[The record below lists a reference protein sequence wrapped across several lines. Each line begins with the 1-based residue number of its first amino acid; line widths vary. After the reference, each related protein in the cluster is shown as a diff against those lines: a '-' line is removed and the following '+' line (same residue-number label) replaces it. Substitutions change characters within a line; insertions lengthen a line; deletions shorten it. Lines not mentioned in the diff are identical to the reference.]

1 MKFYFAFI
9 IKQFVEIPERVRLI
23 WLLIMWWIS
32 VINRPIKIYRACH
45 PAWVDFDYLPN
56 RRYLLV
62 SPHFVSKIII
72 NCYLWYRRLQIWK
85 WPQSKHLSW
94 WKSGGKKP
102 QIQLEILNPISEKNT
117 DVDNLKKEIGKMIKD
132 FFLSF
137 SQQIVRFV
145 FFVYIK
151 ESGTFEQNKT
161 QKTEESS
168 YTSPKPFIQW
178 KYGAQQSTLNRKYIC
193 DFPDSLIFHNS
204 KSRQFSSVRACAC
217 DGDDGFWKTAPANS
231 KST

>member
-1 MKFYFAFI
+1 MNWAHRQIFWMIGKHTFSVLLYTVFPCWIRIDRKLIWFTLKNHEIFFAFI

-56 RRYLLV
+56 RHYLLV

-72 NCYLWYRRLQIWK
+72 NCYLWYRRLKIWK

-102 QIQLEILNPISEKNT
+102 QIQLEILNPISEK
-117 DVDNLKKEIGKMIKD
+117 
-132 FFLSF
+132 
-137 SQQIVRFV
+137 
-145 FFVYIK
+145 
-151 ESGTFEQNKT
+151 
-161 QKTEESS
+161 
-168 YTSPKPFIQW
+168 
-178 KYGAQQSTLNRKYIC
+178 KYWC
-193 DFPDSLIFHNS
+193 
-204 KSRQFSSVRACAC
+204 
-217 DGDDGFWKTAPANS
+217 W
-231 KST
+231 